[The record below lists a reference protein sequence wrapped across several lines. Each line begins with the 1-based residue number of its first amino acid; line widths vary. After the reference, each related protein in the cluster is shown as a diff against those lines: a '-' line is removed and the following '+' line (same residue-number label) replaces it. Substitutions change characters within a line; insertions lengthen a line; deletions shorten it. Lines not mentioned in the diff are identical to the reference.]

1 MSVDIRPYKLPDE
14 AFWQTDDRAGD
25 AMGRQLLGKHRG
37 VLVDAPG
44 RVDLALRHTV
54 PAGIFH
60 LGAIR
65 DMRFV
70 TLARHAALTAIDLD
84 TNRLYLQPGSALV
97 LDDDLE
103 EPEPVDPARLPEGD
117 MCTTQSV
124 DLRRLFGLPWAPA
137 RLLVTVLLRG
147 DASNRVAVELVGAEP
162 AAGSASVIE
171 RERPPEQD
179 GPTPIEVP
187 PAAADGA
194 APAVPDAPGVVL
206 SLPRVVRPRLARS
219 WPLGIALRLPAGTT
233 ARQVHLVVLGADG
246 DFVDRLTVAPQHFD
260 DDGGQACCRVEVDL
274 SQHLRLPQPQTYFVR
289 AFVGGWMS
297 DAVASALVVDDER

>member
-1 MSVDIRPYKLPDE
+1 MTLDISPYKLPDE
-14 AFWQTDDRAGD
+14 AFWQTDDRSGD
-25 AMGRQLLGKHRG
+25 AMGRQLLGRHRG
-37 VLVDAPG
+37 VLIDAPR
-44 RVDLALRHTV
+44 RVDLATRETL

-70 TLARHAALTAIDLD
+70 TLARHAALTAMDLD
-84 TNRLYLQPGSALV
+84 TNRLFLQPGSALV

-117 MCTTQSV
+117 MCTTQSI
-124 DLRRLFGLPWAPA
+124 DLRSLFGLPWAPA

-147 DASNRVAVELVGAEP
+147 DASNRVAIDLVGAEP
-162 AAGSASVIE
+162 AAGDTSVNALE
-171 RERPPEQD
+171 RAPAQN
-179 GPTPIEVP
+179 GPTPIDAP
-187 PAAADGA
+187 PAAPDGG
-194 APAVPDAPGVVL
+194 APAVPQAPGVVL

-219 WPLGIALRLPAGTT
+219 WPLGIALRLPAGAP

-246 DFVDRLTVAPQHFD
+246 GYVDRLTVAPRHFD

-289 AFVGGWMS
+289 AFIGGWMS
-297 DAVASALVVDDER
+297 EAVASALVVDDER